1 MGQYFIIVNLEKR
14 EYILPHALKRGAKL
28 LELSKDPIIY
38 SLPTQPLAINSA
50 CFKTVSIA
58 FFSLSGG

>member
-14 EYILPHALKRGAKL
+14 EYIHPHDLKRGAKL

-38 SLPTQPLAINSA
+38 SLMSYLQVQNETPARAELQGIRPL
-50 CFKTVSIA
+50 K
-58 FFSLSGG
+58 G